1 MKVVARIK
9 GGLGNQLFGY
19 AAARRLALANGAEL
33 VIDHVTGFARD
44 DRYGRRYA
52 LDPFRISARKA
63 TPAERLEP
71 LERYRR
77 AFLRWRMR
85 RRPFEARSYLEQE
98 TEGFDRRLV
107 QLRLRRSVHVDGV
120 WASERYFEDHA
131 ATIRED
137 LTMVP
142 PAHPASGDLVGQI
155 RRQPAIAVHVR
166 FFGQT
171 EATAGY
177 NLPAEYF
184 RQAVALMEKRHAGG
198 HYFVFSDDPARA
210 LRQLALPPD
219 RVTLV
224 SGPDSADNCCADL
237 SLMAQ
242 CRHFIMANSTFSWWG
257 AWLGQAA
264 DKTVIAPMLQPER
277 PMVPSWNFLIE
288 IPSAWIVLDPGA

>member
-44 DRYGRRYA
+44 DRYGRRFA
-52 LDPFRISARKA
+52 LDAFKIPARKA

-71 LERYRR
+71 FERYRR
-77 AFLRWRMR
+77 ALVRWRMR
-85 RRPFEARSYLEQE
+85 RRPFAQRSYFEQE
-98 TEGFDRRLV
+98 NEGFDPRLV
-107 QLRLRRSVHVDGV
+107 QLRLRGSVQVDGV

-131 ATIRED
+131 ATIRQD
-137 LTMVP
+137 LAMVP
-142 PAHPASGDLVGQI
+142 PAHAPLREQSAHI
-155 RRQPAIAVHVR
+155 RREAAIAVHVR

-177 NLPAEYF
+177 NLPAGYF
-184 RQAVALMEKRHAGG
+184 RRAVEVMEGRQRGG

-210 LRQLALPPD
+210 LQQLALPPE

-224 SGPDSADNCCADL
+224 STPDVADNGCGDL
-237 SLMAQ
+237 WLMSQ

-264 DKTVIAPMLQPER
+264 DKIVIAPKLQPER
-277 PMVPSWNFLIE
+277 PMVPSWNFPIE
-288 IPSAWIVLDPGA
+288 IPARWIALDPAA